1 MQSIHSAFN
10 DRSAALLTVQTL
22 ITEISTLNARIE
34 KLKIASSKVF
44 GGDKTKNTKMEELKE
59 ALETTEAPRIM
70 AVREYE
76 RMILCFLSSGTC
88 SKDTIYIYVP
98 FSIIV
103 LKFCEGRRK

>member
-1 MQSIHSAFN
+1 MHSIHSAFN
-10 DRSAALLTVQTL
+10 DRSAASLTVQTL
-22 ITEISTLNARIE
+22 ITEISTLNSRIE

-59 ALETTEAPRIM
+59 ALATTEASRIT
-70 AVREYE
+70 AVSEYE
-76 RMILCFLSSGTC
+76 RIKVMILCFLSSGTC

-103 LKFCEGRRK
+103 CEGRRK